1 MAITIVTKFLSC
13 TNTRGARIKV
23 SSSNGA
29 TKTYSY
35 DYSSRDPHALS
46 VWMFMNDVF
55 DVNETTIQQSNGSL
69 ILPIAGLSMDSNGR
83 WFTNSPTLDNTG
95 YTVIIDS
102 IDSTKWMELKVSGL
116 L

>member
-1 MAITIVTKFLSC
+1 MAITIVTKFLPC
-13 TNTRGARIKV
+13 TDTRGARIKV

-35 DYSSRDPHALS
+35 DYSSRDPHALA

-55 DVNETTIQQSNGSL
+55 DVNETTIRQASGDL
-69 ILPIAGLSMDSNGR
+69 LLPIAGLLLDNPSG
-83 WFTNSPTLDNTG
+83 WYVNSPTIDGKG

-102 IDSTKWMELKVSGL
+102 KPASKWRELY
-116 L
+116 